1 MKTIY
6 SYHCTLWQFIEL
18 WALKLTAVRASVQYK
33 VGYVK
38 PCAVNHAWLW
48 PALTQAH
55 VTHAQAYFSWSFFDN
70 IMVKQERSLQVTGKL
85 HFAMSVEKDLQL
97 AYRISTFWIRLRFL
111 QPVIN
116 MMLYSIKSLHWII
129 QSSLF
134 ITIQKCLFMFISLQN
149 SMVINFVVGH
159 YY

>member
-1 MKTIY
+1 M
-6 SYHCTLWQFIEL
+6 
-18 WALKLTAVRASVQYK
+18 
-33 VGYVK
+33 
-38 PCAVNHAWLW
+38 
-48 PALTQAH
+48 
-55 VTHAQAYFSWSFFDN
+55 
-70 IMVKQERSLQVTGKL
+70 TGKL

>member
-1 MKTIY
+1 MPLYNTRLAM
-6 SYHCTLWQFIEL
+6 SNHVLLTMPDSDLHSRRLMWHTP
-18 WALKLTAVRASVQYK
+18 KLTFLGA
-33 VGYVK
+33 
-38 PCAVNHAWLW
+38 
-48 PALTQAH
+48 
-55 VTHAQAYFSWSFFDN
+55 FFDN